1 MRLILVDRS
10 ATQRRQFWP
19 LTLSRPIWDLRCG
32 MTSLAEKLQAKT
44 GINDVAYF
52 VPDYMAEAYREKT
65 DRPVNDVSILTG
77 RDLLILDARVKA
89 GNLDLCH
96 TAGAVERSEIGLD
109 KEGNVLCALI
119 AQGDL
124 KKLRGDDIDAF
135 LASAKATLPN
145 APCLLPT
152 WQYTWDL
159 MLASPHQITADFA
172 AAGRQGIEGKIEEP
186 SALRGS
192 KKDVYVAPGVTIH
205 PMVVI
210 DAEHGPVY
218 IDEGAEIHPF
228 TRIEGPCYI
237 GKKSMLLG
245 AKCREGNSIGPYC
258 RIGGEVEESVIQ
270 GYSNK
275 YHDGFL
281 GHAYVGE
288 WVNLGA
294 LTTNSD
300 LKNDYS
306 TVSVMLDGKHSIDT
320 GSTKVGSLIGDH
332 TKTSIGVLFNTG
344 SVIGAMAIIMSTG
357 KPLPKF
363 IPSFA
368 WFIEGVVTK
377 GFGRKTL
384 YGTANTAMGRRR
396 QRWTPAQEAMWDKIF
411 EMTAEPRDE
420 AVKKGRR
427 AMMK

>member
-1 MRLILVDRS
+1 MRLILMDRS
-10 ATQRRQFWP
+10 DNNRRQFWP
-19 LTLSRPIWDLRCG
+19 LVLSRPIWDLRCG
-32 MTSLAEKLQAKT
+32 ITSLSEKLVTKVGT
-44 GINDVAYF
+44 SDVAYF
-52 VPDYMAEAYREKT
+52 LPDYMAEAYRERT
-65 DRPVNDVSILTG
+65 DRPVNDMSALAG
-77 RDLLILDARVKA
+77 ADLLIVDARVKA
-89 GNLDLCH
+89 DSLDIP
-96 TAGAVERSEIGLD
+96 AGKKSEVGLD
-109 KEGNVLCALI
+109 E
-119 AQGDL
+119 QGEILYARIVQSDL
-124 KKLRGDDIDAF
+124 KKLRAADIDAF
-135 LASAKATLPN
+135 LSATKATLPTVQSK
-145 APCLLPT
+145 LPT

-172 AAGRQGIEGKIEEP
+172 AAGRQGIEGIVEEP
-186 SALRGS
+186 TALRGS
-192 KKDVYVAPGVTIH
+192 KKDVYVAPGVMIH

-228 TRIEGPCYI
+228 SRIEGPCYI

-344 SVIGAMAIIMSTG
+344 SVIGAMAIIMATG

-384 YGTANTAMGRRR
+384 YETANTAMSRRK
-396 QRWTPAQEAMWDKIF
+396 QKWTPAQQATWEAIF
-411 EMTAEPRDE
+411 EMTAGPRDE
-420 AVKKGRR
+420 AVKKGRK

>member
-10 ATQRRQFWP
+10 DNRCQFWP

-32 MTSLAEKLQAKT
+32 MTSLAEKLQAKV
-44 GINDVAYF
+44 GASDVAYF
-52 VPDYMAEAYREKT
+52 LPDYLVEVYREKT
-65 DRPVNDVSILTG
+65 ECPVNEISALAGQDIL
-77 RDLLILDARVKA
+77 LVDARVKA
-89 GNLDLCH
+89 D
-96 TAGAVERSEIGLD
+96 TFAVAVTGRSEIGVD
-109 KEGNVLCALI
+109 EQGQVLYARI
-119 AQGDL
+119 AKGDL
-124 KKLRGDDIDAF
+124 KKLHVSDIDAL
-135 LASAKATLPN
+135 LASAKTTLPN
-145 APCLLPT
+145 VRCTLPT

-172 AAGRQGIEGKIEEP
+172 AAGKQGIEGTIEEP
-186 SALRGS
+186 AALRGS
-192 KKDVYVAPGVTIH
+192 KKDVYVAPGVMVH

-237 GKKSMLLG
+237 GKKSILLG

-306 TVSVMLDGKHSIDT
+306 TVSVMLDGKHCIDT

-344 SVIGAMAIIMSTG
+344 SVVGAMAIIMATG
-357 KPLPKF
+357 KPLPKY

-384 YGTANTAMGRRR
+384 YETASTAMGRRK
-396 QRWTPAQEAMWDKIF
+396 QKWTPAQQAMWDQIF
-411 EMTAEPRDE
+411 EMTAGPRDE